1 MASRKERQR
10 RILEIVAH
18 NQVDSQE
25 QLQALLLADG
35 LECSQTTLS
44 RDLRHL
50 GLVKQAGVYRAPR
63 DREAAPDAL
72 AHLASDLA
80 ARLQA
85 ADAGGSVVVLRVA
98 KDPTGVAER
107 IDRAAIPAIV
117 AAVACGEIVL
127 VVTRSPADARHV
139 AGALQP
145 RHRRRHA

>member
-1 MASRKERQR
+1 MASRAERRR

-18 NQVDSQE
+18 NQIDSQE
-25 QLQALLLADG
+25 QLQALLAADG

-50 GLVKQAGVYRAPR
+50 GLVKQAGAYRAPP
-63 DREAAPDAL
+63 DREVAPAAL
-72 AHLASDLA
+72 EHLASDLA
-80 ARLQA
+80 PRLRA
-85 ADAGGSVVVLRVA
+85 VDAGASIVVLRTA
-98 KDPTGVAER
+98 GDPAGVAER

-139 AGALQP
+139 AAALQP
-145 RHRRRHA
+145 RRRRLRG